1 MNSVN
6 CLLLS
11 NSTKSMFIGVGEKT
25 EQRSNGFQNL
35 MNSFSLMDP
44 PSDKPSLV
52 DKLETVDEAVLD
64 AMLTFIQTYEDPVSQ
79 DELLHLLSEQF
90 SIDVKTVE
98 EIFPVII
105 ESVNNTLDVTTNRE
119 HIYFIDQLMS
129 KENLV
134 PDELIY
140 QIQLFVNEL
149 QKMLKHLDSDSDSL
163 KQVSSRILSL
173 LQQWTTMN
181 GAEQQVGKKLIKD
194 ELTEKEQKIWNRLI
208 AVFEKRNEYTG
219 YGNYRSQATVT
230 RNDVM
235 NWLQQFTPEYVQE
248 QVVISGNVSRP
259 MTEVEQYVLHVQST
273 GKVERISN
281 EFMQKFT
288 TMINQSKF
296 GKLNN
301 DLTQLSIII
310 RPENLGNM
318 TLRFIQMDGEM
329 IVKIIVSSQ
338 MARELLESNTHQL
351 KHLFAPHQIII
362 ERDESIPDEQFFNE
376 EQMDEELTEEE
387 SMNETNKDN
396 DSEKEKQSEIDFES
410 LLASVEGG

>member
-163 KQVSSRILSL
+163 KQVSS
-173 LQQWTTMN
+173 
-181 GAEQQVGKKLIKD
+181 
-194 ELTEKEQKIWNRLI
+194 
-208 AVFEKRNEYTG
+208 
-219 YGNYRSQATVT
+219 
-230 RNDVM
+230 
-235 NWLQQFTPEYVQE
+235 
-248 QVVISGNVSRP
+248 
-259 MTEVEQYVLHVQST
+259 
-273 GKVERISN
+273 
-281 EFMQKFT
+281 
-288 TMINQSKF
+288 
-296 GKLNN
+296 
-301 DLTQLSIII
+301 
-310 RPENLGNM
+310 
-318 TLRFIQMDGEM
+318 
-329 IVKIIVSSQ
+329 
-338 MARELLESNTHQL
+338 
-351 KHLFAPHQIII
+351 
-362 ERDESIPDEQFFNE
+362 
-376 EQMDEELTEEE
+376 
-387 SMNETNKDN
+387 
-396 DSEKEKQSEIDFES
+396 
-410 LLASVEGG
+410 